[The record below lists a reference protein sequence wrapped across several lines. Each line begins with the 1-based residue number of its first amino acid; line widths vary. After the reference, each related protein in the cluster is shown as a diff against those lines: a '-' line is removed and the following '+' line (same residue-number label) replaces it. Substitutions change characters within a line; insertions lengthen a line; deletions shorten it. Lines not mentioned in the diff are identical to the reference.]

1 MTAEIKDPDNGM
13 MMFFNKNDYKDYK
26 EMSNAK
32 LYSDVC
38 SKDKKISK
46 APVHNEIEK

>member
-1 MTAEIKDPDNGM
+1 MS
-13 MMFFNKNDYKDYK
+13 DYRYMRVIRCKVD
-26 EMSNAK
+26 MSNAK

-46 APVHNEIEK
+46 APVHDEIEK